1 MAQNKGGRNNHRYIA
16 QKRNDKRRKSVTETA
31 DTIKPRQIM
40 CRARVP
46 SAIVSGF
53 AVKSAISGFAANR
66 QPKVPASI
74 MAAVMASVVS

>member
-1 MAQNKGGRNNHRYIA
+1 MIKEENPLPSPSKAPEA
-16 QKRNDKRRKSVTETA
+16 VTETA

-74 MAAVMASVVS
+74 MAVVMASVVS